1 MKILNFKLGGTQPI
15 SYVSKSNSGRWD
27 EDSNL
32 DRTSTRAGTFI
43 ANRLDFFKNKT
54 KIIMDER
61 TNERATLEIS
71 ESVAFR
77 FHFLNSN
84 LVVEVQR

>member
-1 MKILNFKLGGTQPI
+1 
-15 SYVSKSNSGRWD
+15 
-27 EDSNL
+27 
-32 DRTSTRAGTFI
+32 
-43 ANRLDFFKNKT
+43 
-54 KIIMDER
+54 MDER